1 MRRTCLRWL
10 VGLACAGGV
19 AVPLA
24 AQQREG
30 DEAWNHGRLDEARA
44 AYERVLA
51 TDSTAFRANLR
62 IGVMLSWQGKQ
73 DSALAFIARARRS
86 EPADLEARL
95 IEAKVMAWK
104 GRHAD
109 ALVRYDSVLAEH
121 PDLPEAELGRART
134 SAWRGDLSGAE
145 RGYRAVLAADPRN
158 PDALAGLGYVYHWQG
173 RDGPA
178 ERMANAALAADSTH
192 QAGRELRDVLRAAVR
207 PSTDVSANWSNDSDR
222 NTNFWQ
228 TLGASAPLAP
238 GLRVFGNVG
247 ALEASDPVRDATR
260 VGGEAGLSW
269 AVGTLQLTAAAGA
282 RRLSPDTAAPRT
294 AATYRGRAS
303 WRPFPG
309 FGVSAGY
316 AWYPFDEIASL
327 MERELNLESVDAG
340 LDATLA
346 RGLSIYGGGGGVWFS
361 DGNHRTNVGVGV
373 TQSLPKRFFVGAYG
387 RTLAYERKGLG
398 YFSPDRFRLL
408 EGLAGYNLEDGQW
421 DGRFSGGLGAQ
432 QIGRNGVA
440 QSEWHLEARIGRRWG
455 TGNRLDAFA
464 TVTNSAV
471 SSTSGAFRYRT
482 AGVSVRIGL

>member
-1 MRRTCLRWL
+1 MRRTCLRSL
-10 VGLACAGGV
+10 LGLGCAG
-19 AVPLA
+19 AMAAPLA

-30 DEAWNHGRLDEARA
+30 DEAWNHGRHDEARA

-51 TDSTAFRANLR
+51 ADSTAFRANLR
-62 IGVMLSWQGKQ
+62 IGVMLSWEGKQ
-73 DSALAFIARARRS
+73 DSALVFIARARRS

-95 IEAKVMAWK
+95 IEAKIMGWR

-109 ALVRYDSVLAEH
+109 AQVRYDSVLAEH
-121 PDLPEAELGRART
+121 PGLTEAELGRART

-145 RGYRAVLAADPRN
+145 RGYRAVLATDPRN
-158 PDALAGLGYVYHWQG
+158 PDALTGLGYVYHWQG
-173 RDGPA
+173 REGPA
-178 ERMANAALAADSTH
+178 ERMANAALSADSTH
-192 QAGRELRDVLRAAVR
+192 QAGRELRDAVRSVVR
-207 PSTDVSANWSNDSDR
+207 PSTEVSANWSNDSDR

-228 TLGASAPLAP
+228 TLGASAPFAP
-238 GLRVFGNVG
+238 GFRVFGNVG
-247 ALEASDPVRDATR
+247 ALEASDPVRDASR

-269 AVGTLQLTAAAGA
+269 AIGDLQLTAAAGA

-294 AATYRGRAS
+294 GATYRGRAS
-303 WRPFPG
+303 WRPVPR

-316 AWYPFDEIASL
+316 ARVPFDEIASL
-327 MERELNLESVDAG
+327 MERGLDLESFDAG

-361 DGNHRTNVGVGV
+361 DGNHRTDAGAGV
-373 TQSLPKRFFVGAYG
+373 TKSLLRRFFVGAYG

-408 EGLAGYNLEDGQW
+408 EGLAGYNLENGQW

-432 QIGRNGVA
+432 EIGRGAVA

-455 TGNRLDAFA
+455 VGNRLDVFGA
-464 TVTNSAV
+464 VTNSAV

-482 AGVSVRIGL
+482 AGVSVRLGL

>member
-1 MRRTCLRWL
+1 MRHTCLRSL
-10 VGLACAGGV
+10 LGLAYAGWM

-30 DEAWNHGRLDEARA
+30 DEAWNHGRHDEARA
-44 AYERVLA
+44 AYERVLVA
-51 TDSTAFRANLR
+51 DSTAFRANLR

-73 DSALAFIARARRS
+73 DSALVFIARARRS
-86 EPADLEARL
+86 DPADLEARL
-95 IEAKVMAWK
+95 IEAKVMAWN

-121 PDLPEAELGRART
+121 PGLTEAQLGRART

-145 RGYRAVLAADPRN
+145 RGYRGVLAADPHN

-178 ERMANAALAADSTH
+178 ERMAKAALAADSTH
-192 QAGRELRDVLRAAVR
+192 QAGRELRDVVRSAVG
-207 PSTDVSANWSNDSDR
+207 PSTEVSANWSNDSDR
-222 NTNFWQ
+222 NTSFWE
-228 TLGASAPLAP
+228 TLGASGRLAP

-247 ALEASDPVRDATR
+247 ALEASDPVRDASR

-269 AVGTLQLTAAAGA
+269 AVGAVQLTGAAGA

-303 WRPFPG
+303 WRPVPR
-309 FGVSAGY
+309 FGVSVGY
-316 AWYPFDEIASL
+316 ARAPFDEIASL
-327 MERELNLESVDAG
+327 MERELDLESLDAG

-346 RGLSIYGGGGGVWFS
+346 RGFSIYGGGGGVWFS
-361 DGNHRTNVGVGV
+361 DGNHRTNASAGI

-398 YFSPDRFRLL
+398 YFSPDRYRLL
-408 EGLAGYNLEDGQW
+408 EGLAGYNLEAGHW

-432 QIGRNGVA
+432 QIGRGGVA

-455 TGNRLDAFA
+455 TGNRLDVFGA
-464 TVTNSAV
+464 VTNSAV

-482 AGVSVRIGL
+482 AGVSVRLGL

>member
-1 MRRTCLRWL
+1 MRRTCLRSL
-10 VGLACAGGV
+10 LGLGCAGWM

-30 DEAWNHGRLDEARA
+30 DEAWNHGRHDEARA

-51 TDSTAFRANLR
+51 ADSTAFRANLR
-62 IGVMLSWQGKQ
+62 IGVMLSWEGKQ
-73 DSALAFIARARRS
+73 DSALVFIARARRS

-95 IEAKVMAWK
+95 IEAKIMAWR

-121 PDLPEAELGRART
+121 PGLTEAELGRART
-134 SAWRGDLSGAE
+134 SAWRGDLGRAE
-145 RGYRAVLAADPRN
+145 RGYRAVLATDPRN

-173 RDGPA
+173 REGPA

-192 QAGRELRDVLRAAVR
+192 QAGRELRDVVRSVVR
-207 PSTDVSANWSNDSDR
+207 PSTEVSANWSNDSDR

-228 TLGASAPLAP
+228 TLGASAPFAP
-238 GLRVFGNVG
+238 GFRVFGNVG
-247 ALEASDPVRDATR
+247 ALEASDPVRDASR

-269 AVGTLQLTAAAGA
+269 AIGGLQLTAAAGA

-303 WRPFPG
+303 WRPVPR
-309 FGVSAGY
+309 FGMSAGY
-316 AWYPFDEIASL
+316 ARAPFDEIASL
-327 MERELNLESVDAG
+327 MERGLDLESIDAG

-346 RGLSIYGGGGGVWFS
+346 RGLSIYGSGGGVWFS
-361 DGNHRTNVGVGV
+361 DGNHRTDARAGV
-373 TQSLPKRFFVGAYG
+373 TQSLLRRFFLGAYG

-408 EGLAGYNLEDGQW
+408 EGLVGYNLDAGHW

-432 QIGRNGVA
+432 QIGRGGVA

-455 TGNRLDAFA
+455 VGNRLEVFGA
-464 TVTNSAV
+464 VTNSAV

-482 AGVSVRIGL
+482 AGVSVRLGL

>member
-1 MRRTCLRWL
+1 MMRTCFGSLL
-10 VGLACAGGV
+10 GLACAGGM

-30 DEAWNHGRLDEARA
+30 DEAWNHGRHEEARA

-62 IGVMLSWQGKQ
+62 IGVMLSWQGKH
-73 DSALAFIARARRS
+73 DSALVFIARARHS

-95 IEAKVMAWK
+95 IEAKIMAWR

-121 PDLPEAELGRART
+121 PGLIEAELGRART

-158 PDALAGLGYVYHWQG
+158 PDALAGLGYIYHWQG
-173 RDGPA
+173 REGPA
-178 ERMANAALAADSTH
+178 GRMANTALAVDSTH
-192 QAGRELRDVLRAAVR
+192 QAGRELRDVVRSVVR
-207 PSTDVSANWSNDSDR
+207 PSTEVSANWSNDSDR
-222 NTNFWQ
+222 NTTFWQ

-238 GLRVFGNVG
+238 GFRGFGNLG
-247 ALEASDPVRDATR
+247 ALEASDPVRDASR

-269 AVGTLQLTAAAGA
+269 AVADLQLTAAAGA

-303 WRPFPG
+303 WRPVPR
-309 FGVSAGY
+309 FGVSLGY
-316 AWYPFDEIASL
+316 ARAPFDEIASL
-327 MERELNLESVDAG
+327 MERDLDLESVDAG

-346 RGLSIYGGGGGVWFS
+346 RGLSIYGGGSGVWFS
-361 DGNHRTNVGVGV
+361 DGNHRTSAGAGV
-373 TQSLPKRFFVGAYG
+373 TQSLSKRFFVGAYG
-387 RTLAYERKGLG
+387 RTLAYERRGLG

-432 QIGRNGVA
+432 QIGRASVA
-440 QSEWHLEARIGRRWG
+440 QSEWHLEARIGRQWG
-455 TGNRLDAFA
+455 VGNRLDVFGA
-464 TVTNSAV
+464 VTNSAV
-471 SSTSGAFRYRT
+471 SSTSGAFRFRT
-482 AGVSVRIGL
+482 AGVSVRLGL